1 MVLSKKVIKKFIEDN
16 YKIKV
21 NDSAL
26 DLILNYLNDESLKIA
41 GGAVSNAKHDK
52 RSMVIP
58 LDIENA
64 IIKSSIKKIDD
75 KDGK

>member
-1 MVLSKKVIKKFIEDN
+1 MVLSKNVIKKFIEAN

-21 NDSAL
+21 NDPAL
-26 DLILNYLNDESLKIA
+26 DMILNYLNEESIKIA
-41 GGAVSNAKHDK
+41 DGAVSNAKHDK

-64 IIKSSIKKIDD
+64 IIKSSIKNLDD